1 MNQSELE
8 AKINALRQRV
18 ILGEPISVSEYKE
31 IITTYRDLR
40 GLKLEGAAAA
50 TTKRAKAPKVEVD
63 LGDLLKGI
71 V

>member
-1 MNQSELE
+1 MSEQSIES
-8 AKINALRQRV
+8 KINSLRQRV
-18 ILGEPISVSEYKE
+18 IMGESISVAEYKE
-31 IITTYRDLR
+31 IITAYRDLR